1 MHIRLRDGKQSIREV
16 SKQLTL
22 TPNVYASAHSTSV
35 YYAQDGLQT
44 FCFCLGLL
52 LSLSLRN
59 QFVQIWRIVSRRC
72 DTPKSV
78 PRISFEWFYFFFL
91 LLFLSLA
98 LISSPAMPD
107 GDGSKRKKKR
117 FVWTTEGCH
126 HFWGR
131 LNFHWK
137 IFSSFFQLSFFFTL
151 VLQRI
156 FFFACLFILCR
167 RHTYRN
173 IKYALKPI
181 DTDGSTRNAIPARTH
196 ACKRAATTSYRI
208 FIGVVYYMRKL
219 FPIDYRYIDEWIYK
233 RIIL

>member
-1 MHIRLRDGKQSIREV
+1 MCMHQHTAHPYITPRTVYKLFV
-16 SKQLTL
+16 S
-22 TPNVYASAHSTSV
+22 VW
-35 YYAQDGLQT
+35 G
-44 FCFCLGLL
+44 CFCHFL
-52 LSLSLRN
+52 
-59 QFVQIWRIVSRRC
+59 FVTNLCKFGVLFHVDVSHQNLC
-72 DTPKSV
+72 HA
-78 PRISFEWFYFFFL
+78 
-91 LLFLSLA
+91 FLSNDSIFFSFA
-98 LISSPAMPD
+98 VSIV
-107 GDGSKRKKKR
+107 GSYLVASHARWRWKQAKKKKR

-181 DTDGSTRNAIPARTH
+181 DIDGSTRNAIPARTH
-196 ACKRAATTSYRI
+196 ASKRAATTSYRI
-208 FIGVVYYMRKL
+208 FNGVVYYMRKL